1 MGFPQSHHL
10 FPRGRHLFEC
20 PVRKFSTECRRF
32 LMIPTWPSWGRRIWH
47 SCGIQ
52 WWKREIL
59 GRGRLVH
66 HRWPYQ
72 PLLFAWCSEVV
83 DISWLENLPIGEP
96 YRCDLFPGRRGIIV
110 GISMKVEGSN
120 CGRGERF
127 LLRQQELSFP
137 SWLSVC
143 TMKASMG
150 SLRWHELWGWTWC
163 AFNPLRVRKEPFR
176 APKKRKMD
184 EGETFLFLGA
194 EEGSFLSSKGL
205 NA

>member
-1 MGFPQSHHL
+1 MLELYAHL
-10 FPRGRHLFEC
+10 VLWDSPN
-20 PVRKFSTECRRF
+20 
-32 LMIPTWPSWGRRIWH
+32 PTICFQG
-47 SCGIQ
+47 
-52 WWKREIL
+52 
-59 GRGRLVH
+59 
-66 HRWPYQ
+66 
-72 PLLFAWCSEVV
+72 V
-83 DISWLENLPIGEP
+83 DISLNAQFVNLAPSAEGSSWSLPGQAEGDEYGIVVEYSGGRERYWEEVDWFTTDGRTSHYYLRDARRWLIIVGWRICPSGNLIDATYSRAVVVG
-96 YRCDLFPGRRGIIV
+96 CIIV

-184 EGETFLFLGA
+184 EGKP
-194 EEGSFLSSKGL
+194 SSS
-205 NA
+205 